1 MGGQLNFLLNKALQY
16 IQSRNLDAAALVLKQ
31 IVKNKPNHSEAFRLL
46 AFIASQQGKNEIAS
60 TEIKKAISAD
70 KRNGLAYSNQ
80 GNIQLNM
87 GMTFEAIASYEMAI
101 KLMPAYAEAYSNLG
115 NAYQELNEISK
126 AIDLYKKA
134 ISIDQNNPEFFCNL
148 GNAFWKIDSLKDARE
163 SYDRSLELAPNH
175 ANSLHNLSHLDLREF
190 NFTQGWNRY
199 ESRWFVDG
207 QDTPKSISTSKPL
220 WDGEP
225 RANRLLIWGEQGI
238 GDQILYSSMLNSLDQ
253 YPQAKIVS
261 VDKKLVH
268 IFQRSFPNIKI
279 LDKDIEI
286 PEEFYDEQI
295 PMASLGKFF
304 RPDIKSFKNA
314 RYPYLL
320 VNCTRLRLALEGAV
334 KCGLSW
340 KSGRAK
346 LGVEKS
352 VPLIDLSEV
361 LNLKNINFVNLQ
373 YGEVKDEI
381 CEINTKLGMTIQTIE
396 DINLYDD
403 VDAALSVLDAC
414 NLVVTTSNTTAHL
427 AGALGKETL
436 LMLPCGN
443 SRFWYWHDIDG
454 ISLWYPSVRVFK
466 QEQQGDWSKPIQA
479 VKAYLENRVG
489 V

>member
-60 TEIKKAISAD
+60 GEIKKAISAD

-334 KCGLSW
+334 KCGLS
-340 KSGRAK
+340 
-346 LGVEKS
+346 
-352 VPLIDLSEV
+352 
-361 LNLKNINFVNLQ
+361 
-373 YGEVKDEI
+373 
-381 CEINTKLGMTIQTIE
+381 
-396 DINLYDD
+396 
-403 VDAALSVLDAC
+403 
-414 NLVVTTSNTTAHL
+414 
-427 AGALGKETL
+427 
-436 LMLPCGN
+436 
-443 SRFWYWHDIDG
+443 
-454 ISLWYPSVRVFK
+454 
-466 QEQQGDWSKPIQA
+466 
-479 VKAYLENRVG
+479 
-489 V
+489 